1 MGLHQHVL
9 AQGGLF
15 TSEPVKD
22 EKRVR
27 VRKNRKRDE
36 EGNLLL
42 MKKRPLINRWPFFS
56 IQYFVLLKGA

>member
-1 MGLHQHVL
+1 VL

-27 VRKNRKRDE
+27 VRKRKRGE

-42 MKKRPLINRWPFFS
+42 MKEKTLD
-56 IQYFVLLKGA
+56 K

>member
-1 MGLHQHVL
+1 VL

-27 VRKNRKRDE
+27 VRKKRKRGE

-42 MKKRPLINRWPFFS
+42 MKEKTLD
-56 IQYFVLLKGA
+56 K